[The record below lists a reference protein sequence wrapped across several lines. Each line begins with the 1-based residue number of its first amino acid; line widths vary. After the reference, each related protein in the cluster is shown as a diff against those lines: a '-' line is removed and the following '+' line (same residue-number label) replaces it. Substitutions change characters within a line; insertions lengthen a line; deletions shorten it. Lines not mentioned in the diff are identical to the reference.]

1 MSNQSVINVLP
12 GGIPSFKVVDNFVEE
27 FYECDNCGNVWD
39 GNAQCLCG
47 GGMASDSDDIESDA
61 NENCCADFERN
72 ETIGKVIQPVS
83 HLVDNFV
90 EEFYECDNCGN
101 VWDGNAQCLCGGG
114 MASDSDDIE
123 SISSNASDMLAD
135 FEETGHIQNE
145 TSRIN
150 IRQMLTVARSLEK
163 TDEAPEWMDET
174 IDYMSNGEFVNGE
187 YKIAPLP
194 SPVTSVREIQRSYP
208 MLTGDELDQFTVL
221 MNDGMVVD
229 DIIDG
234 FNLKRFRDYDDAR
247 IDHLHWPQI
256 ETRYLRP
263 LEMVRKKG
271 TGM

>member
-1 MSNQSVINVLP
+1 
-12 GGIPSFKVVDNFVEE
+12 
-27 FYECDNCGNVWD
+27 
-39 GNAQCLCG
+39 
-47 GGMASDSDDIESDA
+47 
-61 NENCCADFERN
+61 
-72 ETIGKVIQPVS
+72 
-83 HLVDNFV
+83 
-90 EEFYECDNCGN
+90 
-101 VWDGNAQCLCGGG
+101 